1 MLKNALHQMINLLFE
16 HIDFLIDLVLAFIT
30 MSLGLN
36 LSKTDFKNIVAFPG
50 PLTIGLIAQMVLLPL
65 SALVLMLLS
74 DFNPEVKVGFII
86 IALCPGGVTSNLV
99 SYLLKGNVALS
110 ISLTVVNGILCMFSL
125 PILVNLALDYFI
137 NQTHLIELPVIKTI
151 EHIALVTVLPA
162 AVGLMIRNR
171 LPKIADTL
179 RPILKYLLPSLL
191 LFIFL
196 TKMFAPVEKG
206 GIALTQAELVEQG
219 IWVLL
224 LNFSGM
230 FLGYLLGTAFQTNLQ
245 NKVTIMVEVGLQ
257 NTALALLIA
266 GNILHNDNMQK
277 PAMVYAILTFFST
290 LFFAWIIKNI
300 SLKFVDKAA

>member
-1 MLKNALHQMINLLFE
+1 MINLLFE

-125 PILVNLALDYFI
+125 PILVNLALNYFI

>member
-1 MLKNALHQMINLLFE
+1 MINLLFQ

-125 PILVNLALDYFI
+125 PILVNLALDHFI
-137 NQTHLIELPVIKTI
+137 NQTHLIELPVIRTI

-162 AVGLMIRNR
+162 SVGLMIRNR

-179 RPILKYLLPSLL
+179 RPILKYLLP
-191 LFIFL
+191 
-196 TKMFAPVEKG
+196 VC
-206 GIALTQAELVEQG
+206 
-219 IWVLL
+219 WR
-224 LNFSGM
+224 
-230 FLGYLLGTAFQTNLQ
+230 
-245 NKVTIMVEVGLQ
+245 
-257 NTALALLIA
+257 
-266 GNILHNDNMQK
+266 
-277 PAMVYAILTFFST
+277 
-290 LFFAWIIKNI
+290 
-300 SLKFVDKAA
+300 

>member
-1 MLKNALHQMINLLFE
+1 MINLLFE

-50 PLTIGLIAQMVLLPL
+50 PLSIGLIAQMVLLPL

-110 ISLTVVNGILCMFSL
+110 ISLTFVNGILCMFSL
-125 PILVNLALDYFI
+125 PILVNLALNYFI

>member
-1 MLKNALHQMINLLFE
+1 MINLLFE

-50 PLTIGLIAQMVLLPL
+50 PLSIGLIAQMVLLPL

-151 EHIALVTVLPA
+151 EHIALVTVFPA
-162 AVGLMIRNR
+162 AIGVMIRNR

-179 RPILKYLLPSLL
+179 RPILKYLLPGLL

-206 GIALTQAELVEQG
+206 GIALTQAELLEQG

-230 FLGYLLGTAFQTNLQ
+230 FLGYLLGTGFKTNLQ

-266 GNILHNDNMQK
+266 GNILQNDNMQK

-290 LFFAWIIKNI
+290 LLFAWLIKNI
-300 SLKFVDKAA
+300 SLKFVDKEA

>member
-1 MLKNALHQMINLLFE
+1 MINLLFE
-16 HIDFLIDLVLAFIT
+16 NIDFLIDLVLAFIT
-30 MSLGLN
+30 MGLGLN
-36 LSKTDFKNIVAFPG
+36 LSKMDFKNIVAFPG
-50 PLTIGLIAQMVLLPL
+50 ALNIGLIAQMILQPM
-65 SALVLMLLS
+65 SAVILMLLS
-74 DFNPEVKVGFII
+74 DLNPEVKVGFII

-125 PILVNLALDYFI
+125 PILVNLVLDYFI
-137 NQTHLIELPVIKTI
+137 NQTHVIELPVFNTI
-151 EHIALVTVLPA
+151 QHIALVTVLPA
-162 AVGLMIRNR
+162 VLGLIIRNK

-179 RPILKYLLPSLL
+179 RPILKYLLPALL

-196 TKMFAPVEKG
+196 TKMFAPTDKG
-206 GIALTQAELVEQG
+206 GIALTQSEFIEQG
-219 IWVLL
+219 IWVLM

-230 FLGYLLGTAFQTNLQ
+230 FLGYLLGTGFKTDLQ
-245 NKVTIMVEVGLQ
+245 NKVTIMVEVGLH

-290 LFFAWIIKNI
+290 LIFAWIIKTV
-300 SLKFVDKAA
+300 SLKVVDQKA

>member
-1 MLKNALHQMINLLFE
+1 MMNLLFQN
-16 HIDFLIDLVLAFIT
+16 IDFLIDLVLAFIT

-36 LSKTDFKNIVAFPG
+36 LSKIDFKNIIAFPG
-50 PLTIGLIAQMVLLPL
+50 ALSIGLVAQMILLPL
-65 SALVLMLLS
+65 SAVILMLLS
-74 DFNPEVKVGFII
+74 NFNPEVKVGFII

-137 NQTHLIELPVIKTI
+137 NQTHVIELPVFRTI
-151 EHIALVTVLPA
+151 QHIALVTVMPA
-162 AVGLMIRNR
+162 ALGLMIRNK

-179 RPILKYLLPSLL
+179 RPILKYLLPALL
-191 LFIFL
+191 LFIFM
-196 TKMFAPVEKG
+196 TKMFAPVDKG
-206 GIALTQAELVEQG
+206 GIALTQSELIEQG
-219 IWVLL
+219 IWVLM

-230 FLGYLLGTAFQTNLQ
+230 FLGYLLGSSFKTSLQ

-290 LFFAWIIKNI
+290 LIFAWIIKTV
-300 SLKFVDKAA
+300 SLRVVDQKV

>member
-1 MLKNALHQMINLLFE
+1 LLKNAPHQMINLLFE

-50 PLTIGLIAQMVLLPL
+50 PLSIGLIAQMVLLPL

-110 ISLTVVNGILCMFSL
+110 ISLTFVNGILCMFSL
-125 PILVNLALDYFI
+125 PILVNLALNYFI

>member
-1 MLKNALHQMINLLFE
+1 LLKNALHQMINLLFE

>member
-1 MLKNALHQMINLLFE
+1 
-16 HIDFLIDLVLAFIT
+16 
-30 MSLGLN
+30 
-36 LSKTDFKNIVAFPG
+36 
-50 PLTIGLIAQMVLLPL
+50 MVLLPL

-125 PILVNLALDYFI
+125 PILVNLALDHFI
-137 NQTHLIELPVIKTI
+137 NQTHLIELPVIRTI

-162 AVGLMIRNR
+162 SVGLMIRNR

-196 TKMFAPVEKG
+196 TKMFAPVDKG
-206 GIALTQAELVEQG
+206 GIALTQAELLEQG

-230 FLGYLLGTAFQTNLQ
+230 FLGYLLGTGFKTNLQ

-290 LFFAWIIKNI
+290 LLFAWLIKNI
-300 SLKFVDKAA
+300 SLKFVDKEA